1 MSDLETYTHDKKLMK
16 IALVIAGLVLVGGVI
31 LSCVNYTD
39 FPTLLAGVGIALA
52 LGYVVLA
59 DIFMAF
65 SDEMTFASDVFA
77 ASIKGFSMPG
87 VIFELSLDGIIWLIT
102 VKLLLSILSIIL
114 SVGWFVLVLAFG
126 TLVSA
131 ITFPFALIRFFASR
145 QS

>member
-1 MSDLETYTHDKKLMK
+1 MSDFQTNSHDKTLMK
-16 IALVIAGLVLVGGVI
+16 IALAIAGAILIGGVI
-31 LSCVNYTD
+31 LAIVTYTD
-39 FPTLLAGVGIALA
+39 VPALLTGIGVALA

-102 VKLLLSILSIIL
+102 VKLLLSLLSIIL
-114 SVGWFVLVLAFG
+114 SVGWFILVMAFG

-131 ITFPFALIRFFASR
+131 ITFPFALVRFFANR
-145 QS
+145 